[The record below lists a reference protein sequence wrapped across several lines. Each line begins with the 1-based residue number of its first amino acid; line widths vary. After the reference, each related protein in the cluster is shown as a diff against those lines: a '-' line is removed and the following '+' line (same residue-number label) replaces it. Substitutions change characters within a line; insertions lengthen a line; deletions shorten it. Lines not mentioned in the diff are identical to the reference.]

1 LLIVAV
7 EETQGPSND
16 AFQAGR
22 EWMQAAVLSRVA
34 NHDDE
39 DATENGQLP
48 VLGALVSSGLVLSL
62 DTKKVT
68 KMNRSKMGM

>member
-1 LLIVAV
+1 
-7 EETQGPSND
+7 
-16 AFQAGR
+16 
-22 EWMQAAVLSRVA
+22 MQAAVLSRVA

-48 VLGALVSSGLVLSL
+48 VHGALASSGLVLSL

>member
-1 LLIVAV
+1 
-7 EETQGPSND
+7 
-16 AFQAGR
+16 
-22 EWMQAAVLSRVA
+22 MQAVVLSRVA

-48 VLGALVSSGLVLSL
+48 VHGALFSSGLVLSL